1 VYIKRKHRAA
11 RRYAMFSGGEK
22 IVLFLLSNIGYTT
35 GATLIESEQFFQFI
49 GASLFQ

>member
-22 IVLFLLSNIGYTT
+22 IVLFLLFIIGYIT
-35 GATLIESEQFFQFI
+35 GATLAEKPTI
-49 GASLFQ
+49 LVCL